1 MLTGLALPRFNLHKY
16 TIRYLMMY
24 TLCIWLSYYLIT
36 IGIQTLESVK
46 LNHTEVP
53 LILNSNVVKTE
64 KAEVIVTLWMEN
76 CEIPDNILNNKPL
89 PGWKWTLKKLS
100 NASGLEA
107 ITISGHKVIDKN
119 EERNLYTWYT
129 DMAQKLSQ
137 RGCQIYL
144 DERVPQAIDVCSYLS
159 EKKARPAQW
168 SLSNDLISV
177 AAYVKDVPTS
187 VMAGQ
192 DQINMQLL
200 SRGKSAEGQTVLA
213 IPALLEEF

>member
-76 CEIPDNILNNKPL
+76 CEMPDNILNNKPL